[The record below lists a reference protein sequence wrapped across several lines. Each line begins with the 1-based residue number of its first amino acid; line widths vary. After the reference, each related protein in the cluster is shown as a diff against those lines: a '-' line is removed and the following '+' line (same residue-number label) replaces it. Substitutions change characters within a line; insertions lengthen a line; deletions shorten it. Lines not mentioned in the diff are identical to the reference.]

1 MSETQLHPSGEEAA
15 LGACSRLRRAVD
27 TLLELL
33 NQANSQVATQGFH
46 SLTDTTPNQ
55 ANSQV
60 ATQGFHSLTDT
71 TPNQANSQVATQ
83 GVHSLTDTTPVF
95 HIILEQ
101 WMVVM
106 DRDGGESD
114 EINFINSTR
123 HLVHTNLKGM
133 TSFTSTFTENVD
145 AKSKYKHDQHLR

>member
-33 NQANSQVATQGFH
+33 
-46 SLTDTTPNQ
+46 NQ